1 MHLFNF
7 YWIHFS
13 HTGLSILIKPHLK
26 TIYLSYM
33 PLLCDYACNNY
44 QQVFLYLNISKII
57 NSWLPHSWFLYFGR
71 ASNLE

>member
-1 MHLFNF
+1 
-7 YWIHFS
+7 
-13 HTGLSILIKPHLK
+13 
-26 TIYLSYM
+26 M

-71 ASNLE
+71 APNLEYFGAYFFPTSG